1 MLSKFKF
8 IFIFIEVK
16 SAKHAII
23 LKHTVQLWGCVC
35 DGTMLKC
42 LFCERKYLNSI
53 PEHMYRGEKKPV
65 MVTHTCSPSTEEA
78 ETSGSLGLPGQSA

>member
-23 LKHTVQLWGCVC
+23 LKHTVQVGGG

-53 PEHMYRGEKKPV
+53 PEHMYRGGKKPV
-65 MVTHTCSPSTEEA
+65 MVTHTCSLSTEEA

>member
-23 LKHTVQLWGCVC
+23 LKHTVQVCVWGG

-53 PEHMYRGEKKPV
+53 PEHIYKGERKPV
-65 MVTHTCSPSTEEA
+65 MVTHTCSSSTEEA